1 MKNVIALYDKI
12 SNQVAFILSQ
22 HEIKIH
28 PIYFENAL
36 DIIVSDSSIYFLSS

>member
-12 SNQVAFILSQ
+12 SNQVAFIWSQ

-28 PIYFENAL
+28 PIL
-36 DIIVSDSSIYFLSS
+36 KML